1 MIRTTAIRRPKAKS
15 FLIADDGCNDV
26 HAFTH
31 FGGCAG
37 SAPAGDVPRPRTTV
51 RDDHLVRRGMQS
63 TDRPHRAPLVGTA
76 FCIEFDGV
84 EISPD
89 NETKILELSP
99 VSNPQAGLAVLCNPQ
114 SVMLI
119 VTHGADEYAVIFD
132 GRTVRSVRKNNYEHP
147 PVTGE
152 RR

>member
-1 MIRTTAIRRPKAKS
+1 MTISSVAECNPQIVRIERRWSEPT
-15 FLIADDGCNDV
+15 F
-26 HAFTH
+26 
-31 FGGCAG
+31 
-37 SAPAGDVPRPRTTV
+37 
-51 RDDHLVRRGMQS
+51 HLR
-63 TDRPHRAPLVGTA
+63 
-76 FCIEFDGV
+76 IEFDGV
-84 EISPD
+84 EISLD

>member
-1 MIRTTAIRRPKAKS
+1 MTGAMMFMLSLILAGAQAAPPPVTFLDHAPPSEMTISSVAECNPQIVRIERRRSEPT
-15 FLIADDGCNDV
+15 F
-26 HAFTH
+26 
-31 FGGCAG
+31 
-37 SAPAGDVPRPRTTV
+37 
-51 RDDHLVRRGMQS
+51 HLR
-63 TDRPHRAPLVGTA
+63 
-76 FCIEFDGV
+76 IEFDGV

-132 GRTVRSVRKNNYEHP
+132 GRTVRSLRKNNYEHP
-147 PVTGE
+147 PVTE
-152 RR
+152 ESR